1 MSTYDT
7 IDDLFELHEE
17 LVDQYWTLYSR
28 CTEDEDL
35 DVIAEEIAN
44 VERQINAL
52 TGDDVFSVKPPS
64 SPAAY
69 DDDGSDD
76 IPF

>member
-1 MSTYDT
+1 MSTNDT

-28 CTEDEDL
+28 CTEDKDL
-35 DVIAEEIAN
+35 AGIAEKIDD
-44 VERQINAL
+44 VERQINRL

-69 DDDGSDD
+69 DDGSDD